1 MERAKTLRVCIR
13 EMRETIN
20 CIDNIYHKFLFIISI
35 IEEQKDM
42 QWNWE
47 IINFKSD
54 IKATCFWEKKKNL
67 HQTNYEFYMNWWIY
81 MLYEI

>member
-20 CIDNIYHKFLFIISI
+20 YIDNIYHKFLFIISI

-42 QWNWE
+42 Q
-47 IINFKSD
+47 
-54 IKATCFWEKKKNL
+54 
-67 HQTNYEFYMNWWIY
+67 
-81 MLYEI
+81 